1 MNIEN
6 QSNNFSKED
15 EQTNLWIKSYGDSLM
30 NYLYGMVL
38 NWSDAE
44 DIWQETFIKVFQS
57 KNSYKNQG
65 FEKTWIFK
73 IAKNTLIDFTRK
85 DNRRPKIIEIQEE
98 HSIDL
103 EDASHSLENKEILK
117 KLNQAVTNLPT
128 GQREIY
134 LLRQRSDL
142 TFKEISTLLNEPQ
155 SRILGRM
162 HLAVKKIKESI
173 EGEL

>member
-85 DNRRPKIIEIQEE
+85 ENRRPKIIEIQEE